1 MEHIGGYTIEA
12 KLGEGGMGTVYLAYS
27 RSGRAV
33 AVKVVKPE
41 LAADP
46 AFRARFRIEVEAA
59 RAVGG
64 VHTAPVDD
72 ADPDGEPPW
81 LATAYVRGPT
91 LSELLAADGPMDE
104 PHLRQL
110 GAALAEAL
118 AAIHACGLVHRDL
131 KPGNIIMAEGGLRV
145 IDFGIARAIGSTR
158 LTATGAV
165 FGTPG
170 YLAPEQALNR
180 EVTGAADVFALGVV
194 LVAAAGGA
202 AWGEGPAMSL
212 MLQAAHEPP
221 NLTALPPGLREVAA
235 SCLAKD
241 PMARPAPSLLLDLL
255 AGPLPKEPG
264 HKPDPPAPPPMP
276 PGNPDHDPRP
286 TPLAPTVPS
295 GPACTLLRTL
305 KAKRGGGRVTAMGFS
320 PHGHSLAASYSRSG
334 VRIWDPRTGAQLRL
348 LSDRT
353 DGPDRIHS
361 VAFNPDG
368 CTLAT
373 GGDGKVIRLWDPH
386 AGTLRRQFTGHTGT
400 IDSVVFNPDGG
411 TLAIGTYAEARLS
424 DARTGKGLTGLPG
437 ATGPVAFSPDG
448 NTLATGDAEGRVL
461 IWDPPTGRRPRHR
474 LKTGKPSHISALA
487 ITPDGRTIAAAGNT
501 FAEDGKVWVHV
512 WDTHTGKRH
521 HRLTG
526 HTDNV
531 SALAFSPDGRV
542 LASGDN
548 SGTVI
553 VWDTHTG
560 EQLLIL
566 TKQSEKVQAVAFSPD
581 GGILAVDGY
590 NLAVGCLDGSV
601 RIWAIRTR

>member
-1 MEHIGGYTIEA
+1 MEHIGGFTLGA

-27 RSGRAV
+27 RGGRAV

-46 AFRARFRIEVEAA
+46 AFRARFHVEVQAA
-59 RAVGG
+59 RDVGG
-64 VHTAPVDD
+64 VHTAPVVD
-72 ADPDGEPPW
+72 ADPNGKPPW
-81 LATAYVRGPT
+81 LATAYVPGPN
-91 LSELLAADGPMDE
+91 LSQLLAAEGPMDE

-118 AAIHACGLVHRDL
+118 AAIHSCHLVHRDL

-158 LTATGAV
+158 LTATGAI

-170 YLAPEQALNR
+170 YLAPEQVLGGQ

-194 LVAAAGGA
+194 LVAAAGGS
-202 AWGEGPAMSL
+202 AWGEDQAMPLIFRAVHQS
-212 MLQAAHEPP
+212 P

-241 PMARPAPSLLLDLL
+241 PTARPTPSELLDLL

-264 HKPDPPAPPPMP
+264 RRPDPPAPPPTP
-276 PGNPDHDPRP
+276 PGTRHDLRP
-286 TPLAPTVPS
+286 TPQASTLLS

-320 PHGHSLAASYSRSG
+320 PHGHTLAVSYSSSD

-353 DGPDRIHS
+353 DHTDRIHS
-361 VAFNPDG
+361 VAFGPDG

-373 GGDGKVIRLWDPH
+373 GGDGKVIRLWDPR
-386 AGTLRRQFTGHTGT
+386 AGTLRRQFTGHSGT

-424 DARTGKGLTGLPG
+424 DARTGKGLAALPG
-437 ATGPVAFSPDG
+437 ATGPVAFSADG

-461 IWDPPTGRRPRHR
+461 IWEPPTGRRPRHR

-501 FAEDGKVWVHV
+501 FAEDGKVLAHV

-526 HTDNV
+526 HTD
-531 SALAFSPDGRV
+531 SIGALAFSPDGRV

-548 SGTVI
+548 SGTMI

-581 GGILAVDGY
+581 GSILAVDGY

>member
-1 MEHIGGYTIEA
+1 MEHIGGYTIRA

-27 RSGRAV
+27 RGGRAV
-33 AVKVVKPE
+33 AVKVAKPE

-46 AFRARFRIEVEAA
+46 AFRARFHVEVEAA

-64 VHTAPVDD
+64 FHTAPVVA
-72 ADPDGEPPW
+72 ADPNGEPPW
-81 LATAYVRGPT
+81 LATAYVPGPT
-91 LSELLAADGPMDE
+91 LSELLATDGPMDE

-118 AAIHACGLVHRDL
+118 AAIHDCHLVHRDL
-131 KPGNIIMAEGGLRV
+131 KPGNIIMAEGGPRV
-145 IDFGIARAIGSTR
+145 IDFGIARAIGSTH
-158 LTATGAV
+158 LTATGAI

-170 YLAPEQALNR
+170 YLAPEQVLGGR
-180 EVTGAADVFALGVV
+180 EITGAADVFALGVV

-202 AWGEGPAMSL
+202 AWGDDQAMPLIFRAVHQS
-212 MLQAAHEPP
+212 P

-241 PMARPAPSLLLDLL
+241 PTARPAPSLLLDLL
-255 AGPLPKEPG
+255 AGPLPKERR
-264 HKPDPPAPPPMP
+264 HRPDPPAHPPTP
-276 PGNPDHDPRP
+276 PGTRHDSRP
-286 TPLAPTVPS
+286 TLPASTILS

-305 KAKRGGGRVTAMGFS
+305 KTKRGWGRVTAMGFS
-320 PHGHSLAASYSRSG
+320 PHGHTLATSYSRSG

-348 LSDRT
+348 LSESP
-353 DGPDRIHS
+353 DGFDRIHS

-368 CTLAT
+368 RTLAT
-373 GGDGKVIRLWDPH
+373 GGDGKVIRLWDPD

-400 IDSVVFNPDGG
+400 IDSVAFSPDGQ

-501 FAEDGKVWVHV
+501 FAEDGNVFAHV

-526 HTDNV
+526 HTDNI

-542 LASGDN
+542 LASGDI

-590 NLAVGCLDGSV
+590 NLGVGCFDGSV
-601 RIWAIRTR
+601 RIWAVRAR